1 LSEFIDFFAERVNM
15 KTVEMKTSL
24 GDLTLELDEQA
35 APVTVS
41 NFLEYADNGHYDG
54 TIFHRVIK
62 DFMIQGGGL
71 KANLKAKSTHDPILN
86 EAANGLKN
94 QRGTIAMARTSD
106 PDSATSQFFI
116 NHKDNVFLD
125 YRGPGPDKIG
135 YAVFGKVIEGM
146 DVVDKIASVKT
157 GSKGPY
163 DDVPKEPVQILSVRL
178 IEK

>member
-1 LSEFIDFFAERVNM
+1 M
-15 KTVEMKTSL
+15 KTVTMKTSL
-24 GDLTLELDEQA
+24 GDLTIELDEQA

-41 NFLEYADNGHYDG
+41 NFLEYAGNGHYEG

-71 KANLKAKSTHDPILN
+71 KADLKAKPTYDPIVN

-94 QRGTIAMARTSD
+94 RRGTIAMARTSD

-116 NHKDNVFLD
+116 NHKDSFLD

-146 DVVDKIASVKT
+146 EVVDKIASVKT
-157 GSKGPY
+157 GSKGAY

>member
-1 LSEFIDFFAERVNM
+1 M
-15 KTVEMKTSL
+15 KKVAMKTSL
-24 GDLTLELDEQA
+24 GDLTIELDEQA
-35 APVTVS
+35 APMTVA
-41 NFLEYADNGHYDG
+41 NFLEYVENKHYDG

-62 DFMIQGGGL
+62 GFMIQGGGL
-71 KANLKAKSTHDPILN
+71 KPDLKAKPTNDPIVN

-94 QRGTIAMARTSD
+94 KRGTLAMARTSD

-116 NHKDNVFLD
+116 NHRDNEFLD
-125 YRGPGPDKIG
+125 YKGPQPDRIG

-157 GSKGPY
+157 GSKGSY